1 MLAINTAFMTA
12 NLALK
17 TPDGKIVLKDI
28 DAKSKHS
35 ENVLKTIDEMCQE
48 ANVDVLETQT
58 IAVVVGPGSFTGL
71 RIGTA
76 IAKALGNVNKKLNFV
91 AISSLEL
98 MAYIAL
104 KNKKVNKKFV
114 CVLNALSNLYFV
126 AYFDENGIKLQEE
139 KMIDAEQFA
148 QIKEQKVVLLGDLQI
163 DGAVEVEITPQDLLE
178 FSLDKESKKEF
189 VMEENLVPVYLRVSQ
204 AEDNLEKKTKKDK
217 N

>member
-17 TPDGKIVLKDI
+17 TPDCKIVLKDI

-48 ANVDVLETQT
+48 ANVDVLDTQT

-104 KNKKVNKKFV
+104 KSKKVNKKFV

>member
-48 ANVDVLETQT
+48 ANFDVLETQT

-189 VMEENLVPVYLRVSQ
+189 VTEENLVPVYLRVSQ
-204 AEDNLEKKTKKDK
+204 AEDNLEKKKKKDK